1 MWIGLSDGFEC
12 VCWRLLVPKKE
23 SVTIERKTIVPKV
36 QGRIHLF
43 LIIENLHIKQV
54 THSLVVIQVE
64 IVIHTVV
71 GREAQ
76 QGEDC
81 RDKNKNQINAGAPE
95 QTERDSSWTVRN

>member
-1 MWIGLSDGFEC
+1 M
-12 VCWRLLVPKKE
+12 R
-23 SVTIERKTIVPKV
+23 
-36 QGRIHLF
+36 LF
-43 LIIENLHIKQV
+43 LIIQNLNIKQV

-81 RDKNKNQINAGAPE
+81 RNENKISAGAAV
-95 QTERDSSWTVRN
+95 QTKRLVHDRCEELLAGIQVSLL